1 MKNILLVI
9 QIIIAISLTI
19 LIFFQSGGEDESKN
33 NILST
38 STFEK
43 RGWEKV
49 MFELTIV
56 MMILFLVSSIIQT
69 LI

>member
-1 MKNILLVI
+1 MKNILLAI
-9 QIIIAISLTI
+9 QIIIAIALTI

-33 NILST
+33 NILSN

-49 MFELTIV
+49 TFELTIF
-56 MMILFLVSSIIQT
+56 MMILFLISSIIQT